1 MTITIT
7 GGMTF
12 TGGVSATVGP
22 PVTATY
28 LVVAGG
34 GGGGSAGGGG
44 GGGLVAGSITLGS
57 GSNYTVT
64 VAAGGAGGASKTN
77 GGDTTALG
85 FTAMGGGSGGGYSSA
100 NPGISGG
107 SGGGG
112 GIIPIPPGSGT
123 VAGGS
128 SIQNST
134 YGYGVG
140 FAGGTSTSDGSTYNG
155 SGGGGAGAVGN
166 NGVSSAGAGGAGYQ
180 SSITG
185 TNLYWAGGGGG
196 GCQLTSVGGA
206 GGLGGG
212 GGGSQAFSGTGG
224 AGGGSALNSGATGG
238 VSPSNGGAGGAN
250 TGGGGGGGAGS
261 NTSGG
266 NGGSGVVIVSYAGAP
281 QFSGGVITSSGGNT
295 IHTFY
300 TSGTLQSGAALMTNS
315 LRFRN
320 SATTSLNRTPA
331 AAGNRQV
338 YTISLWTKRGILG
351 SEQDI
356 LMVNY
361 FSGTT
366 TYDRLFFNTDNTLY
380 FDVTVS
386 NTIAGRM
393 NTTAV
398 YRDPA
403 SWYHIVIAVD
413 TTQATASNR
422 YLIYVNGVQVTS
434 FGTATYPTQNLQ
446 ASINNNVYHG
456 IGYGNGVGSAYDGEM
471 TDFYFIDGQQLTPSS
486 FAATNSTTG
495 VWQPASYTGTY
506 GTNGF
511 HLPFTK
517 TTATAA
523 LGTDTSGNNN
533 TFTVNNF
540 SLTSGVTYDSVA
552 DVPTLTNASVS
563 NYCVYNPLNNNGTI
577 TNGGLRFSNTAGT
590 YASCSGTMGMSN
602 GKYYWEVTITAY
614 SPSGTLV
621 GITASTEV
629 WTGVASYIGSTTGSY
644 GYYNGGTKYN
654 NAASAS
660 YGSSWTTGDI
670 IGVTYDTSTGTLTF
684 YKNNVS
690 QGTAYSG
697 LTGTFMPGVSAYNN
711 GTPLLD
717 INFGQQPFV
726 YTPPLGYLALNAY
739 NM

>member
-28 LVVAGG
+28 LVVGG
-34 GGGGSAGGGG
+34 GASGGYAGGGG

-64 VAAGGAGGASKTN
+64 VGAGGSPGSNGTN
-77 GGDTTALG
+77 TTAFDFIAL
-85 FTAMGGGSGGGYSSA
+85 GGGTGGGYNTAGS
-100 NPGISGG
+100 NGG

-112 GIIPIPPGSGT
+112 GVIPIPPGTGT
-123 VAGGS
+123 LSPGTS
-128 SIQNST
+128 TQNST

-140 FAGGTSTSDGSTYNG
+140 YAGGTTSGTSNNYPAA
-155 SGGGGAGAVGN
+155 GGGGAGAVGA
-166 NGVSSAGAGGAGYQ
+166 GGSDGQSGAGGIGAI
-180 SSITG
+180 STILG
-185 TNLYWAGGGGG
+185 TSYYWAAGGGGG
-196 GCQLTSVGGA
+196 AQNSATSCNAGA
-206 GGLGGG
+206 GG
-212 GGGSQAFSGTGG
+212 QGG
-224 AGGGSALNSGATGG
+224 AGGGAANTNVGAAGTGG
-238 VSPSNGGAGGAN
+238 LNAGTAGTAGGAGGNGGTN
-250 TGGGGGGGAGS
+250 TGSGGGGGKAA
-261 NTSGG
+261 NTNGG
-266 NGGSGVVIVSYAGAP
+266 NGGSGIVVVSYSGAP
-281 QFSGGVITSSGGNT
+281 QFSGGTITSSGGNT

-300 TSGTLQSGAALMTNS
+300 SSGTLISGASLMTNS
-315 LRFRN
+315 LRFRSSS
-320 SATTSLNRTPA
+320 SAYLNRTPTA
-331 AAGNRQV
+331 TGSAQKFTWSGW
-338 YTISLWTKRGILG
+338 IKRGKLSTTSYIYISDTSGAAIIFWVVFNSSDQLQILING
-351 SEQDI
+351 
-356 LMVNY
+356 
-361 FSGTT
+361 SGTS
-366 TYDRLFFNTDNTLY
+366 L
-380 FDVTVS
+380 VS
-386 NTIAGRM
+386 N
-393 NTTAV
+393 AV

-403 SWYHIVIAVD
+403 AWYHIQVSVD
-413 TTQATASNR
+413 TTQATTANR
-422 YLIYVNGVQVTS
+422 ILVYVNGSQVTS
-434 FGTATYPTQNLQ
+434 FSTTNYYSLNDNIRINAPAYPSQMM
-446 ASINNNVYHG
+446 AYSAGSVYTD
-456 IGYGNGVGSAYDGEM
+456 GYL
-471 TDFYFIDGQQLTPSS
+471 TDVNFIDGQGLSASS
-486 FAATNSTTG
+486 FGATNSTTG
-495 VWQPASYTGTY
+495 VWQPISYTGTY

-511 HLPFTK
+511 HLPFTN
-517 TTATAA
+517 TISTAA

-533 TFTVNNF
+533 TFTVNNI
-540 SLTSGVTYDSVA
+540 SLTSGATYDSVT

-577 TNGGLRFSNTAGT
+577 TNGSLRFSNTAGT

-629 WTGVASYIGSTTGSY
+629 WTGVASYIGSTAGSY

-654 NAASAS
+654 NAASTS
-660 YGSSWTTGDI
+660 YGSSWTTGDV

-717 INFGQQPFV
+717 VNFGQQPFV
-726 YTPPLGYLALNAY
+726 YTPPLGYVQLNAY

>member
-34 GGGGSAGGGG
+34 GGGGANNGGGGGAGGYQTSTITLGSGSTYAITVGAGGAGSTGQSGPTLSKGSNGSNSSVAALVVSLGGGGAGGEGTGNGYIANDGGSGGGAGNNSSVTGYGLGTAGQGNNGGQANNTTNSYPGGGGGGASAVGGNASGGTAGSGGSGSSSSISGSSITYAGGGGGASWTAGGSGGAGGGGAGATGNGAFGGTAGTANLGGGG
-44 GGGLVAGSITLGS
+44 GGGT
-57 GSNYTVT
+57 
-64 VAAGGAGGASKTN
+64 GANGAQ
-77 GGDTTALG
+77 
-85 FTAMGGGSGGGYSSA
+85 GGSG
-100 NPGISGG
+100 I
-107 SGGGG
+107 
-112 GIIPIPPGSGT
+112 
-123 VAGGS
+123 
-128 SIQNST
+128 
-134 YGYGVG
+134 
-140 FAGGTSTSDGSTYNG
+140 
-155 SGGGGAGAVGN
+155 
-166 NGVSSAGAGGAGYQ
+166 
-180 SSITG
+180 
-185 TNLYWAGGGGG
+185 
-196 GCQLTSVGGA
+196 
-206 GGLGGG
+206 
-212 GGGSQAFSGTGG
+212 
-224 AGGGSALNSGATGG
+224 
-238 VSPSNGGAGGAN
+238 
-250 TGGGGGGGAGS
+250 
-261 NTSGG
+261 
-266 NGGSGVVIVSYAGAP
+266 VIVAYSGAP

-295 IHTFY
+295 IHSFY
-300 TSGTLQSGAALMTNS
+300 TSGTLQSGASLITNS
-315 LRFRN
+315 LRFRS
-320 SATTSLNRTPA
+320 SASAYLTRTPSSSGNAQKYTQSFWFKGGNFTTGQLISAWAAGATLNTTIRTTSNGML
-331 AAGNRQV
+331 QY
-338 YTISLWTKRGILG
+338 YTYNNT
-351 SEQDI
+351 
-356 LMVNY
+356 
-361 FSGTT
+361 SG
-366 TYDRLFFNTDNTLY
+366 LFDWFYET
-380 FDVTVS
+380 
-386 NTIAGRM
+386 A
-393 NTTAV
+393 AV

-403 SWYHIVIAVD
+403 AWYHIVLAID
-413 TTQATASNR
+413 TTQATSANR
-422 YLIYVNGVQVTS
+422 VILYINGVQVTAYS
-434 FGTATYPTQNLQ
+434 SATQAPTAPSLNYSTGF
-446 ASINNNVYHG
+446 NVSGNPNYVG
-456 IGYGNGVGSAYDGEM
+456 VANSTGGFSQPVEGYL
-471 TDFYFIDGQQLTPSS
+471 TDVYLIDGQQLTPQS

-495 VWQPASYTGTY
+495 QWQSIAYTGTY

-517 TTATAA
+517 TISTAA

-540 SLTSGVTYDSVA
+540 SLTSGVTYDSVT

-563 NYCVYNPLNNNGTI
+563 NYCVYNILNNNGTI
-577 TNGGLRFSNTAGT
+577 TNGSLRFSNTAGT

-629 WTGVASYIGSTTGSY
+629 WTGVASYIGSTAGSY

-654 NAASAS
+654 NAASTS
-660 YGSSWTTGDI
+660 YGSSWTTGDV

-726 YTPPLGYLALNAY
+726 YTPPLGYVQLNAY